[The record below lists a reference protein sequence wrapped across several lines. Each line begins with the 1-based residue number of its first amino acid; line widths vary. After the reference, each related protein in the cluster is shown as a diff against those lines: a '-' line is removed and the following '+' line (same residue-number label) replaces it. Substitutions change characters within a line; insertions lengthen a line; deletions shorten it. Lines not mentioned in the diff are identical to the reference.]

1 MISPTEHAGKRWS
14 LTMRLVVTKRNRDT
28 VLSKTKGCFN
38 QDMPNDSYRERL
50 IKYNPI
56 ETIALFIVVYGIT
69 YYLSGTESW
78 YPIVARWILILGFI
92 GTVLYLW
99 KAENVS
105 DVVQLG
111 ISAIGFLIWACALGV
126 ITVTALPFYNA
137 IVAGLLLFA
146 YVFLA
151 PFIDGVPEVW

>member
-1 MISPTEHAGKRWS
+1 
-14 LTMRLVVTKRNRDT
+14 MRLVVTNRNRDT
-28 VLSKTKGCFN
+28 ILSKAKGSLS
-38 QDMPNDSYRERL
+38 QDVPNDSYRERL
-50 IKYNPI
+50 IKYVPV
-56 ETIALFIVVYGIT
+56 ETIALFVVVYGIT

-78 YPIVARWILILGFI
+78 YPIVARWILILGFL

-99 KAENVS
+99 KGENIT

-111 ISAIGFLIWACALGV
+111 ISAIGFLIWVCALGV
-126 ITVTALPFYNA
+126 ITVTSLPFYNA

-151 PFIDGVPEVW
+151 PLIDGVPEDW

>member
-1 MISPTEHAGKRWS
+1 MQVRDGVK
-14 LTMRLVVTKRNRDT
+14 TMRLVVTRRNRDT
-28 VLSKTKGCFN
+28 VLSRAKGSPG
-38 QDMPNDSYRERL
+38 QDAPNDSYRERL
-50 IKYNPI
+50 VKYIPV

-78 YPIVARWILILGFI
+78 YPVVARWILILGFI

-99 KAENVS
+99 KGES
-105 DVVQLG
+105 ITDVVQLG
-111 ISAIGFLIWACALGV
+111 ISAIGFLIWVCALGV
-126 ITVTALPFYNA
+126 ITVTSLPFYNA

-151 PFIDGVPEVW
+151 PLIDGVPEIW

>member
-1 MISPTEHAGKRWS
+1 M
-14 LTMRLVVTKRNRDT
+14 VTKRNRDT
-28 VLSKTKGCFN
+28 VLSRAKGCFY

-50 IKYNPI
+50 IKYIPV

-78 YPIVARWILILGFI
+78 YPMVARWILILGFI
-92 GTVLYLW
+92 CTVLYLW

-151 PFIDGVPEVW
+151 PLIDGVPEVW

>member
-1 MISPTEHAGKRWS
+1 MQVGDGVS
-14 LTMRLVVTKRNRDT
+14 MRLVVTKRNRDT
-28 VLSKTKGCFN
+28 VLSRAKGGLGP
-38 QDMPNDSYRERL
+38 DVPNDSYRERL
-50 IKYNPI
+50 IKYIPV
-56 ETIALFIVVYGIT
+56 ETIALFVVVYGIT

-99 KAENVS
+99 KVENII
-105 DVVQLG
+105 DLVQLG

-137 IVAGLLLFA
+137 VVAGLLLFA

-151 PFIDGVPEVW
+151 PLIDGVPEVL

>member
-1 MISPTEHAGKRWS
+1 
-14 LTMRLVVTKRNRDT
+14 MRLVVTRRNRDT
-28 VLSKTKGCFN
+28 VLSMAKGGSD
-38 QDMPNDSYRERL
+38 QDIPHDSYRERL
-50 IKYNPI
+50 IKYIPV

-78 YPIVARWILILGFI
+78 YPIVARWILILGFV

-99 KAENVS
+99 KVEGIS
-105 DVVQLG
+105 DMVQLG

-126 ITVTALPFYNA
+126 VTVTALPFYNA
-137 IVAGLLLFA
+137 VVAGLLLFV

-151 PFIDGVPEVW
+151 PLIDGVPEVW

>member
-1 MISPTEHAGKRWS
+1 MISPTEHAGRKGDKS
-14 LTMRLVVTKRNRDT
+14 MRLVVTKRNRDT
-28 VLSKTKGCFN
+28 ALSGEKGCFN

-50 IKYNPI
+50 IKYIPV
-56 ETIALFIVVYGIT
+56 ETIAMFIALYGIS
-69 YYLSGTESW
+69 YYLYGTESW
-78 YPIVARWILILGFI
+78 YPVVARWILILGFI

-99 KAENVS
+99 KVENIT

-126 ITVTALPFYNA
+126 ITVTSLPFYNA

-151 PFIDGVPEVW
+151 PLIDGVPEVW

>member
-1 MISPTEHAGKRWS
+1 
-14 LTMRLVVTKRNRDT
+14 MRLVVTKRNRDT
-28 VLSKTKGCFN
+28 VLSMTKGGLGS
-38 QDMPNDSYRERL
+38 DVPNDSYRERL
-50 IKYNPI
+50 IKYVPVEI
-56 ETIALFIVVYGIT
+56 IALFIVVYGIT

-78 YPIVARWILILGFI
+78 YPIMARWILILGFV

-99 KAENVS
+99 KVECIT

-126 ITVTALPFYNA
+126 VTVTSLPFYNA
-137 IVAGLLLFA
+137 VVAGLLLFA

-151 PFIDGVPEVW
+151 PLIDGVPEVW

>member
-1 MISPTEHAGKRWS
+1 
-14 LTMRLVVTKRNRDT
+14 VVTKRNRDT
-28 VLSKTKGCFN
+28 VLSREKGCFS

-50 IKYNPI
+50 IKYVPV

-78 YPIVARWILILGFI
+78 YPVVARWILILGFA

-99 KAENVS
+99 KVES
-105 DVVQLG
+105 ITDVVQLC

-126 ITVTALPFYNA
+126 VTVTSLPFYNA
-137 IVAGLLLFA
+137 VVAGLLLFA
-146 YVFLA
+146 YVFFA
-151 PFIDGVPEVW
+151 PLIDGVPEVW